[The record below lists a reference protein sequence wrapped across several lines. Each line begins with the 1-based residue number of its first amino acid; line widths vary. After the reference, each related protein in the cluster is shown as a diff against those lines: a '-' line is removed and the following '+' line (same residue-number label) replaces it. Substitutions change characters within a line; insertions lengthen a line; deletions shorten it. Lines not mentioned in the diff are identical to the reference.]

1 MTELDRGPTR
11 RAGRR
16 KVEVLEAAC
25 RVIAERGAD
34 ATRFADVAEES
45 GVPIST
51 LQYYFG
57 SREDLLVAAFRHAS
71 DSEIVS
77 LTAEL
82 AGLEDPWER
91 LARIV
96 ARALAGYQATSAGS
110 GRLWIESWHF
120 GIRDAEMRADALRDY
135 AAWRGLVAEA
145 VRLGLASGR
154 FAAHLA
160 PERVAVLTIALLDG
174 VGVPL
179 ALGDPQVTE
188 AGAIKDVL
196 SALDQL
202 LRPQAAAP
210 GVRDQAGQSA
220 SAPR

>member
-1 MTELDRGPTR
+1 
-11 RAGRR
+11 
-16 KVEVLEAAC
+16 
-25 RVIAERGAD
+25 
-34 ATRFADVAEES
+34 
-45 GVPIST
+45 
-51 LQYYFG
+51 
-57 SREDLLVAAFRHAS
+57 
-71 DSEIVS
+71 
-77 LTAEL
+77 
-82 AGLEDPWER
+82 
-91 LARIV
+91 
-96 ARALAGYQATSAGS
+96 
-110 GRLWIESWHF
+110 
-120 GIRDAEMRADALRDY
+120 MRADALRDY

-160 PERVAVLTIALLDG
+160 PERIAVLTIALLDG

-210 GVRDQAGQSA
+210 GVRDQAGQA
-220 SAPR
+220 AGAPR